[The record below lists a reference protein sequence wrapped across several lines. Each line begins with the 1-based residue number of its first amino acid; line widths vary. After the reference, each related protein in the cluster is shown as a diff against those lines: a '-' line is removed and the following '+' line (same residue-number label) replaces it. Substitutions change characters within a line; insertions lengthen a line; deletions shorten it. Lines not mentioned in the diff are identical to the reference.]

1 MALFVAGNYTLLE
14 VRTHQSV
21 EKIAVLNTQDLK
33 VEGTLLSKSNLSH
46 ILSGDLSFSK
56 IFDSIPLSDPFATL
70 QLFVAGGSTIDAK
83 LEQANKSVAKQIKLT
98 YKNRG
103 K

>member
-1 MALFVAGNYTLLE
+1 MTKLKKTHVSSKLGGHVEIEQIEISASMRLIDVIYGLTHRRSIEKRSVA
-14 VRTHQSV
+14 
-21 EKIAVLNTQDLK
+21 I
-33 VEGTLLSKSNLSH
+33 
-46 ILSGDLSFSK
+46 
-56 IFDSIPLSDPFATL
+56 
-70 QLFVAGGSTIDAK
+70 FVAGGSTIDAK